1 MAQPRIV
8 EVDYYTF
15 RAELKAAAAAG
26 ARIEKTDGDRWQE
39 YVRTRQVNLYTIQ
52 AWAKVRF
59 TGDDLK
65 LAIIDAGGDWDGVY
79 VWSEEDERAARWE
92 SGEAPAPELGA
103 QDARAGAPE
112 EPPHEGVAGEPPGA
126 DEATE
131 PPTANP
137 SGDDSGESVT

>member
-15 RAELKAAAAAG
+15 QAKLKAAAAAG
-26 ARIEKTDGDRWQE
+26 ARIEKTDGARWQE
-39 YVRTRQVNLYTIQ
+39 YVRARKVNLYTIQ

-65 LAIIDAGGDWDGVY
+65 LAAIDAGSDWDGMY

-92 SGEAPAPELGA
+92 SGESATESG
-103 QDARAGAPE
+103 
-112 EPPHEGVAGEPPGA
+112 AGEGA
-126 DEATE
+126 AQSADGAAAEESPSEEAVQE
-131 PPTANP
+131 
-137 SGDDSGESVT
+137 SGGGEAAEESSGEGAEESAT